1 MGENRIQ
8 AYFEGKYVPLE
19 EAKISILTHAFLYG
33 TACFGGVRAYWNSE
47 KGQLF
52 GFRFEDHYRRLL
64 NAAKL
69 LRMNLKYSNEDLRN
83 ITVELLRKANYRE
96 NVYLRPVAY
105 KSSQGIGVKLH
116 GLEDDF
122 TMAVIPF
129 GKYIDNTGLRVTI
142 SGWRRPDDNMLPS
155 RGKINGGYVNA
166 SLAKSD
172 AVENGYDEAIFL
184 TASGHVSEG
193 SAENLFIVRKGQL
206 ITPPITDDVLE
217 GITRDSLMVLARD
230 MGIEV
235 VERSI
240 DRTELYLCDEMFLC
254 GTAAQV
260 SPVVEVDHRIV
271 GDGKIGPIADKLQ
284 QAFNDVLL
292 GKNEKYKHWVTP
304 IF

>member
-33 TACFGGVRAYWNSE
+33 TACFGGVRAYWNPE
-47 KGQLF
+47 KGQLY

-83 ITVELLRKANYRE
+83 ITIELLRKANYRE

-122 TMAVIPF
+122 TVAVIPF
-129 GKYIDNTGLRVTI
+129 GKYIDNNALRVTV

-155 RGKINGGYVNA
+155 RGKINGAYVNA

-230 MGIEV
+230 LGIEV

-240 DRTELYLCDEMFLC
+240 DRTELYFCDEMFLC

-260 SPVVEVDHRIV
+260 SPVVEVDHRII
-271 GDGKIGPIADKLQ
+271 GDGKIGSVSEKLA

-292 GKNEKYKHWVTP
+292 GKNEKYMHWLTP

>member
-1 MGENRIQ
+1 MGENRVQ

-33 TACFGGVRAYWNSE
+33 TACFGGVRAYWNQE

-129 GKYIDNTGLRVTI
+129 GKYIDNNGLRVTI
-142 SGWRRPDDNMLPS
+142 SGWRRLDDNMLPS

-184 TASGHVSEG
+184 TANGHVAEG

-206 ITPPITDDVLE
+206 ITPPSTDDVL
-217 GITRDSLMVLARD
+217 
-230 MGIEV
+230 
-235 VERSI
+235 
-240 DRTELYLCDEMFLC
+240 
-254 GTAAQV
+254 
-260 SPVVEVDHRIV
+260 
-271 GDGKIGPIADKLQ
+271 
-284 QAFNDVLL
+284 
-292 GKNEKYKHWVTP
+292 
-304 IF
+304 